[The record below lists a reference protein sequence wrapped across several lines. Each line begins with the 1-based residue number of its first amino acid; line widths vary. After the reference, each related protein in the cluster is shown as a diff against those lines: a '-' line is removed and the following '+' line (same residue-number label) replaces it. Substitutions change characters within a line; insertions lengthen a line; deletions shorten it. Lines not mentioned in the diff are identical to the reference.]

1 MFVGDNPCNR
11 VKRPPLIIVQC
22 AYILVPSLNLL
33 IGREYIFFTIVKRL
47 ENFYPSRDRSSSYY
61 PISININ
68 QYIRTIPHRKFIE
81 KLTNESM
88 EIFQRKREKR
98 RDDISSI
105 AAKAK
110 ASRYDLSR

>member
-1 MFVGDNPCNR
+1 MGDNPCNR

-81 KLTNESM
+81 KLTM

-98 RDDISSI
+98 CDDISSI

>member
-1 MFVGDNPCNR
+1 MGDNPCNR

-81 KLTNESM
+81 KLTM

>member
-81 KLTNESM
+81 KLTM